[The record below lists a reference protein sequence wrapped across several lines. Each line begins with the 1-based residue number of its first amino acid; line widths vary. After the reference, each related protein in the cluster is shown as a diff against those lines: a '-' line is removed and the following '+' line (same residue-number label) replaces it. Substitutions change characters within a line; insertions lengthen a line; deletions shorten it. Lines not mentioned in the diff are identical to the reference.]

1 MKKILLLLLLLL
13 LLTSTILSSQN
24 KELIKETFYR
34 QSINNIDK
42 IALKNGYKGNET
54 IWTNFFFKTDSNGKI
69 TEISIP
75 EKSQIFE
82 SELKAFINQIP
93 TLNPSEYLHK
103 GDIMKYGIKTGFKLA
118 SKSER
123 KKILKKGEKIG
134 IKFKW
139 FYVKEYYPVKTINID
154 ENKENEFSEIQS
166 IPITQNCKNFTVDT
180 EIKNCVI
187 NDITKHINRK
197 FDADLASDLGL
208 PAGLQKIIITFYIS
222 KNGEIVNISAKGS
235 REELREEGIRVMNTF
250 PNFYKAGMIDGM
262 PVDVKYTIPIAFR
275 VE

>member
-1 MKKILLLLLLLL
+1 MKKILLLLLF
-13 LLTSTILSSQN
+13 TSTILSSQN

-42 IALKNGYKGNET
+42 IALKNEYKGNET
-54 IWTNFFFKTDSNGKI
+54 IWANFFFKTDSNGKI

-75 EKSQIFE
+75 QKSQIFE

-103 GDIMKYGIKTGFKLA
+103 GDIMKYGIKMGFKLA

-134 IKFKW
+134 ITFKW
-139 FYVKEYYPVKTINID
+139 FYIKEYYPVKTININ
-154 ENKENEFSEIQS
+154 ENKKNEFSEIQS
-166 IPITQNCKNFTVDT
+166 IPITQNCKNLTVDT

-197 FDADLASDLGL
+197 FDSNLASDLGL

-250 PNFYKAGMIDGM
+250 PNFYKAGMIDGKQ
-262 PVDVKYTIPIAFR
+262 VDVKYTIPIAFR